1 MQNIKDLAA
10 SSAKTWGEI
19 AQVIDNNFKGTTDA
33 QKNDLNYVRALDA
46 NRNPILIS
54 KADLASVVGGL
65 ITNTNLVYASSSAT
79 AVLYK
84 LNIKSWDNKLI
95 FEVVG
100 EGNSNKADIFLAMS
114 QHNVNRYC
122 YNKNQQGSMKFYGD
136 NATPT
141 QLYIYIP
148 AYSKFIVRFINR
160 VPADNTIT
168 LEDVTSTV
176 STSDLVEL

>member
-1 MQNIKDLAA
+1 MRLVVVLPHGA
-10 SSAKTWGEI
+10 
-19 AQVIDNNFKGTTDA
+19 
-33 QKNDLNYVRALDA
+33 
-46 NRNPILIS
+46 
-54 KADLASVVGGL
+54 VGGL
-65 ITNTNLVYASSSAT
+65 ITNTNFVYASSSTT

-84 LNIKSWDNKLI
+84 LNIKSWNKKLI

-100 EGNSNKADIFLAMS
+100 EGNSNKADIFLVMS
-114 QHNVNRYC
+114 QHNANRYC
-122 YNKNQQGSMKFYGD
+122 YNKNQQGNTKFYGD
-136 NATPT
+136 NVTPT

-148 AYSKFIVRFINR
+148 PYSIVFVIFINR